1 MKRHDIIGIKQSVR
15 LEWMQKTSDLL
26 LEGKNEKEIRN
37 ELKEYL
43 SERMGRGVFEK
54 RSETACNFSVSML
67 MRIWV
72 VPDKDLLPFRDAG
85 LKFLKNSSEDE
96 QVAIHFCMLSAAYPF
111 WYNVSKQIGMLLR
124 LQENVTIQQIIQRTK
139 EYYGDRQTVDRNT
152 QFVIRSLY
160 YWNLLE
166 ETDLRGCY
174 KKGINIEILS
184 ETLNSWIIEAQL
196 HSISDG
202 KAVLSSLQNDM
213 ALFSFNTK
221 KLNSTVISKNNKWIE
236 VFQSGMSDEIMMIK

>member
-54 RSETACNFSVSML
+54 RSETACNFSISML

-72 VPDKDLLPFRDAG
+72 IPDKELIPLRDDG
-85 LKFLKNSSEDE
+85 LKLLQNVSEDNKT
-96 QVAIHFCMLSAAYPF
+96 AIHFCMLCAAYPF

-152 QFVIRSLY
+152 RFVIRSLY

-166 ETDLRGCY
+166 ETDIRGCY
-174 KKGINIEILS
+174 KKGNQTEILS
-184 ETLNSWIIEAQL
+184 DELSSWIIEAQL
-196 HSISDG
+196 HSIPDG
-202 KAVLSSLQNDM
+202 KAIISSLHNDL
-213 ALFSFNTK
+213 ALFPFNTK
-221 KLNSTVISKNNKWIE
+221 KINGNIIRKNNDRIE
-236 VFQSGMSDEIMMIK
+236 VLQSGLSDEIMMLK